1 MHASTQREVDDAL
14 RRLVTFVMVALLAL
28 FVSGAALAQEVEW
41 EARGPYVDEIILP
54 IILDQ
59 EAQIIALQRGDIH
72 VLPGLAQPS
81 HIERLEADPNV
92 DITVSPGYH
101 MFYLGINMR
110 TPPLSDVVVRRA
122 LAHVINRDEI
132 IFSLFQ
138 GYMLPLAEFV
148 PRRLLSTIPIR
159 TCPNMIPSW
168 RSRSWTRPATNG
180 SRRRPHRS

>member
-72 VLPGLAQPS
+72 VLPGLTQPS

-92 DITVSPGYH
+92 DITVSLGYH
-101 MFYLGINMR
+101 FLYLRINMSI
-110 TPPLSDVVVRRA
+110 PPLSDVVVSRA
-122 LAHVINRDEI
+122 LAHMINCDDI
-132 IFSLFQ
+132 ILSLSQ
-138 GYMLPLAEFV
+138 GYMLTMAEFV
-148 PRRLLSTIPIR
+148 MQSSPFHNLV
-159 TCPNMIPSW
+159 
-168 RSRSWTRPATNG
+168 TNV
-180 SRRRPHRS
+180 PEYNPEM